1 MFEASS
7 PPATRIQI
15 DASAH
20 CQLACPSCPT
30 ASGATKAAM
39 GAGQLDPA
47 KFDALLADNPELLEV
62 ELSNYGEMFL
72 NPRLAE
78 ILKAAHER
86 DVVVHAD
93 NGVNLNHV
101 SDGVLEAVVRYRVR
115 SMTVSIDGATPESY
129 AKYRVRGD
137 FKRVIGNIRRLNQYK
152 QQFKTVFP
160 MLSWQFIVFGHN
172 ELEIAAARRLA
183 GKLGMSFS
191 PKVSWDDDVSPVRNK
206 ELVRIQTGLSATR
219 EEHHRKTG
227 AAYLRPICHQLW
239 HSPVVNWDGRI
250 MGCCRNFWG
259 EFGGNAFQDG
269 LAASL
274 ESPAL
279 RQAKQMLM
287 GRDEPA
293 PGIPCTTCDLFL
305 TMRKDGNWITE
316 KELAS
321 TAMQPATVAGV
332 IEAGDT
338 RATHADVCVAPPGV
352 DPRLPGKS
360 TPPVRYLIGTGQVL
374 AFQLLPGREYTLHI
388 APQRASR
395 VLPAVAISLAVK
407 KRPIVKEFRIVLG
420 DRASY
425 KVA

>member
-39 GAGQLDPA
+39 GAGHLDPA

-78 ILKAAHER
+78 ILKTAHER

-93 NGVNLNHV
+93 NGVNLNNV

-274 ESPAL
+274 ESPA
-279 RQAKQMLM
+279 AA
-287 GRDEPA
+287 GEA
-293 PGIPCTTCDLFL
+293 NA
-305 TMRKDGNWITE
+305 DGE
-316 KELAS
+316 
-321 TAMQPATVAGV
+321 
-332 IEAGDT
+332 
-338 RATHADVCVAPPGV
+338 R
-352 DPRLPGKS
+352 
-360 TPPVRYLIGTGQVL
+360 
-374 AFQLLPGREYTLHI
+374 
-388 APQRASR
+388 
-395 VLPAVAISLAVK
+395 
-407 KRPIVKEFRIVLG
+407 
-420 DRASY
+420 
-425 KVA
+425 